1 MKTKIL
7 LSALFLYTCLNGF
20 SITHEISANSSQ
32 FSFSPSS
39 ITINLGDNVNFVI
52 ASSHDVLEVS
62 QGTWQANGVTSNGG
76 FSVPFGGGLVSASQ
90 LPVGTHYYI
99 CTSHADSGMKG
110 TIEVV
115 SSTGINET
123 KLSANVL
130 LAPNPASDYF
140 SITLNDNALLSSNF
154 ILYNLIGK
162 QMLTGKLMAKTTTVN
177 INRLSPGMYFVRF
190 EGNRNSAYKLE
201 VRK

>member
-7 LSALFLYTCLNGF
+7 LLALFLYTSLSGF
-20 SITHEISANSSQ
+20 SITRQISAGTGQ
-32 FSFSPSS
+32 IVYSPSS
-39 ITINLGDNVNFVI
+39 ITINLGDDVNFVLS
-52 ASSHDVLEVS
+52 ALHDAVEIS
-62 QGTWQANGVTSNGG
+62 QETWQANGVTSNGG
-76 FSVPFGGGLVSASQ
+76 FSVPLGGGLVPASK
-90 LPVGTHYYI
+90 LTVGTHYYI
-99 CTSHADSGMKG
+99 CTNHADLGMKG
-110 TIEVV
+110 TIVV
-115 SSTGINET
+115 ANPTGINET
-123 KLSANVL
+123 ALPANIL
-130 LAPNPASDYF
+130 LAPNPATDYF

-154 ILYNLIGK
+154 VLYNLIGK

>member
-7 LSALFLYTCLNGF
+7 LLALFLYTSLSSF
-20 SITHEISANSSQ
+20 SVTHQISASNGQ
-32 FSFSPSS
+32 FAFTPSS
-39 ITINLGDNVNFVI
+39 ITINLGDDINFILSTNHNAVEI
-52 ASSHDVLEVS
+52 S
-62 QGTWQANGVTSNGG
+62 QETWQANGVTSNGG
-76 FSVPFGGGLVSASQ
+76 FSIPFGGGIVPASK
-90 LPVGTHYYI
+90 LTVGTHYYI
-99 CTSHADSGMKG
+99 CTPHASVAMKG
-110 TIEVV
+110 TIEVLNT
-115 SSTGINET
+115 TGINET
-123 KLSANVL
+123 KLPINIL

-140 SITLNDNALLSSNF
+140 SITLSDNTLLSSNF
-154 ILYNLIGK
+154 VLYNLIGK

>member
-7 LSALFLYTCLNGF
+7 LTALFLYTSLNGF
-20 SITHEISANSSQ
+20 SITHQISANSSQ
-32 FSFSPSS
+32 FTYSPSS
-39 ITINLGDNVNFVI
+39 ITINLGDEVNFVL
-52 ASSHDVLEVS
+52 ARSHDALEVS

-76 FSVPFGGGLVSASQ
+76 FSVPFGGGLVTASQ
-90 LPVGTHYYI
+90 LTVGTHYYI
-99 CTSHADSGMKG
+99 CTPHATFAMKG
-110 TIEVV
+110 TIVV
-115 SSTGINET
+115 VNTTEIDETNFPINI
-123 KLSANVL
+123 L

-162 QMLTGKLMAKTTTVN
+162 QMLNGKLMAKTTTVN

-190 EGNRNSAYKLE
+190 EGNRNSVYKLE